1 MIKKGKYIAVRPN
14 ALIEARYDLNVSQND
29 IMDMV
34 LTKIEDDSNYLYEL
48 NISDYKHLYKTDTSN
63 IYRNL
68 EKATKSME
76 GTGFYL
82 LTNND
87 KGIEKETFFVWF
99 ASIEYVKSEGKVTFE
114 IGNKLKG
121 LLLEMKKRIYYRI
134 EYPLNFASIY
144 SKRVYYYLKSFQDT
158 GWRIDNLNILR
169 KKLQCPKS
177 YDKYGLFR
185 TYVLDMAMKEIN
197 NYGDINFVYEE
208 IKTGRKV
215 TSIKFYING
224 NKTKNKANEEAC
236 STVEIKSTNKE
247 EKSSTEL
254 TNAVK
259 SIFKENITE
268 KEAKFIL
275 NTAKCDINIIKE
287 KYTISQNVSKIN
299 NIVGWMTKAIKENY
313 TIPKDKVKVGSFN
326 DYEQRDYDINDLER
340 KLLGWDKE
348 EMVKETGE
356 EFQQLSVK

>member
-34 LTKIEDDSNYLYEL
+34 LTKIENDSNYLYEL
-48 NISDYKHLYKTDTSN
+48 NINDYKHLYKTDTSN

-82 LTNND
+82 LTKND
-87 KGIEKETFFVWF
+87 KGKEKETFFVWF
-99 ASIEYVKSEGKVTFE
+99 ASIEYVKSEGKITFE

-134 EYPLNFASIY
+134 EYPLNFVSIY
-144 SKRVYYYLKSFQDT
+144 SKRIYYYLKSFEDT
-158 GWRIDNLNILR
+158 GWRVDNLDILR

-177 YDKYGLFR
+177 YEKYSFFR
-185 TYVLDMAMKEIN
+185 IKVLDMAMKEIN
-197 NYGDINFVYEE
+197 NYSDINFAYEE

-236 STVEIKSTNKE
+236 STLEGKSTSEE
-247 EKSSTEL
+247 EKSSKEAI
-254 TNAVK
+254 NEVK
-259 SIFKENITE
+259 SIFKENITG

-275 NTAKCDINIIKE
+275 NTAKSDINTIKE
-287 KYTISQNVSKIN
+287 KYALSQNVSKIG
-299 NIVGWMTKAIKENY
+299 NIVGWMIKAIKEDY
-313 TIPKDKVKVGSFN
+313 TIPKEKVKVGSFN
-326 DYEQRDYDINDLER
+326 DYEQREYDFDALEK
-340 KLLGWDKE
+340 KLLGWDK
-348 EMVKETGE
+348 
-356 EFQQLSVK
+356 